1 MEFSATQIAQL
12 LEGEIVGNPSA
23 TVNGLSKIEEGKS
36 GTLSFLANPK
46 YEPYVYTTQASI
58 IIVNNTF
65 VAEKELADHITLI
78 KVEDAYG
85 CFAKLLGMY
94 DQAMAKQP
102 EVEKMSHISPNA
114 TIGENV
120 YIGAFAYI
128 SDGAVIEDNAHIYPN
143 TFIGDNVKIGEGTKV
158 FAGVNIYRDCV
169 VGKHCT
175 IHSGT
180 VIGADGFGF
189 TPNAENNYQKVPQ
202 IGNVILEDHVE
213 IGANT
218 CIDRA
223 TLGSTI
229 IKKGVKLDNLVQIGH
244 NVVIGDNTVMAAQA
258 GVAGSAKLG
267 KNMMV
272 GGQVGIVGHIDLAD
286 GVLIGAQSGV
296 PKTIKKKGTT
306 LLGSPAY
313 DAEDYKKSYM
323 GFRRLPQIL
332 NRLRDLENELKEIKE
347 SNQKTNG

>member
-1 MEFSATQIAQL
+1 MEFSAQQIAGL
-12 LEGEIVGNPSA
+12 LDGQIVGNPDVKVS
-23 TVNGLSKIEEGKS
+23 GLSKIEEGIA

-46 YEPYVYTTQASI
+46 YEDFIYSTKASI
-58 IIVNNTF
+58 VIVNKSF
-65 VAEKELADHITLI
+65 EPQKPLAGTTTLI
-78 KVEDAYG
+78 KVEEAYS

-102 EVEKMSHISPNA
+102 QIEEKSYVSPTA
-114 TIGENV
+114 KIGKDV

-128 SDGAVIEDNAHIYPN
+128 SDHAEIGDGVHIYPN
-143 TFIGDNVKIGEGTKV
+143 TFVGDHVKIGNGTKL
-158 FAGVNIYRDCV
+158 FANVSVYRDCK
-169 VGKHCT
+169 VGQHCT
-175 IHSGT
+175 VHSGS

-189 TPNAENNYQKVPQ
+189 VPNSENNYQKVPQ

-229 IKKGVKLDNLVQIGH
+229 IKKGVKIDNLVQIGH
-244 NVVIGDNTVMAAQA
+244 NVVVGENTVMAAQ
-258 GVAGSAKLG
+258 GGIAGSTKLG

-272 GGQVGIVGHIDLAD
+272 GGQVGIVGHISLAD
-286 GVLIGAQSGV
+286 GTMIGAQAGV
-296 PKTIKKKGTT
+296 PKTITKEGTT
-306 LLGSPAY
+306 ILGSPAY

-332 NRLRDLENELKEIKE
+332 DRLRELEEEVKKLKSKP
-347 SNQKTNG
+347 